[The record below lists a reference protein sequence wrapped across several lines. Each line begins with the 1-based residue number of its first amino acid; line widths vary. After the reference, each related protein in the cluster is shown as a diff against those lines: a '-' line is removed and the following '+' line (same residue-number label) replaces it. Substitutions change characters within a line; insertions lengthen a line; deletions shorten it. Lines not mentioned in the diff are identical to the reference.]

1 MQHSGARSRTSMQGS
16 PRMGFVGENMDRRD
30 ILAALPIFSG
40 LGERDWDKIIDL
52 FSERQYQKDDYIFL
66 EGEAPEALYIV
77 RSGKVKVLRHS
88 TDGKDV
94 VLRVCSTGAMLGTVA
109 TFDGGGYPGTA
120 QAIEECTLLVIARN
134 DVLTLVNRYP
144 VFALAVIADLGGRLR
159 SSAEQIRSLAVERV
173 EQRIARV
180 LLKLAE
186 SGGCD
191 VPEGRV
197 IEMPLTRQDVADMT
211 GTTVETAIRVMSKF
225 RRMNLVRT
233 RRGKVVLVD
242 RDMLQ
247 EIAESR

>member
-1 MQHSGARSRTSMQGS
+1 
-16 PRMGFVGENMDRRD
+16 MDRRD
-30 ILAALPIFSG
+30 ILMALPVFAG
-40 LGERDWDKIIDL
+40 LSERDWEKVTDL

-66 EGEAPEALYIV
+66 EGEAPVSLYLV
-77 RSGKVKVLRHS
+77 KSGKVKVLRHS

-94 VLRVCSTGAMLGTVA
+94 VLRVVGPGQMLGSVA

-120 QAIEECTLLVIARN
+120 QAIEECTLLAIARN
-134 DVLTLVNRYP
+134 DCLTLVTRYP
-144 VFALAVIADLGGRLR
+144 VFGLAVIVDMGNRLR

-180 LLKLAE
+180 LLKLGA
-186 SGGCD
+186 SAGSD
-191 VPEGRV
+191 MPDGRV

-225 RRMNLVRT
+225 RRNDVIHT

-242 RDMLQ
+242 IEALQ
-247 EIAESR
+247 NIAEMG

>member
-1 MQHSGARSRTSMQGS
+1 
-16 PRMGFVGENMDRRD
+16 MDRRD
-30 ILAALPIFSG
+30 ILMALPVFAG
-40 LGERDWDKIIDL
+40 LSERDWEKIADL

-66 EGEAPEALYIV
+66 EGEAPEALYVV

-94 VLRVCSTGAMLGTVA
+94 VLRVAGPGHMLGTVA
-109 TFDGGGYPGTA
+109 VFDGSGYPGTA
-120 QAIEECTLLVIARN
+120 QVIEECSILVIARN
-134 DVLTLVNRYP
+134 DCLTLVNRYP
-144 VFALAVIADLGGRLR
+144 VFALAVIHDLGGRLR

-186 SGGCD
+186 TAGSD
-191 VPEGRV
+191 LPEGRV

-211 GTTVETAIRVMSKF
+211 GTTVETAIRVMSKL
-225 RRMNLVRT
+225 RRAGLIRT

-242 RDMLQ
+242 TDALL
-247 EIAESR
+247 EIAEAR

>member
-1 MQHSGARSRTSMQGS
+1 
-16 PRMGFVGENMDRRD
+16 MDRRD
-30 ILAALPIFSG
+30 ILAALPIFGG
-40 LGERDWDKIIDL
+40 LSDRDWDKILDL

-66 EGEAPEALYIV
+66 EGEAPEALYV
-77 RSGKVKVLRHS
+77 VKSGKVKVLRHS

-94 VLRVCSTGAMLGTVA
+94 VLRVASHGELLGTVG

-120 QAIEECTLLVIARN
+120 QAIENCDLLVVARN
-134 DVLTLVNRYP
+134 DCLTLCSRYP
-144 VFALAVIADLGGRLR
+144 VFALAVIADLGSRLR

-173 EQRIARV
+173 EQRIART

-186 SGGCD
+186 TAGSD
-191 VPEGRV
+191 VSDGRV

-225 RRMNLVRT
+225 RRLGLIRT

-242 RDMLQ
+242 REALL
-247 EIAESR
+247 EISESRYAF

>member
-1 MQHSGARSRTSMQGS
+1 
-16 PRMGFVGENMDRRD
+16 MDRRD
-30 ILAALPIFSG
+30 ILAALPVFAG
-40 LGERDWDKIIDL
+40 LSERDWEKVSDL

-66 EGEAPEALYIV
+66 EGEAPEALFIV
-77 RSGKVKVLRHS
+77 KTGKVKVLRHS

-94 VLRVCSTGAMLGTVA
+94 VLRVASPGQMLGTVA

-120 QAIEECTLLVIARN
+120 QAIEDCTLLLLNRN
-134 DVLTLVNRYP
+134 DCLTLVSRYP
-144 VFALAVIADLGGRLR
+144 VFALAVINDLGIRLR

-180 LLKLAE
+180 LLKLGA
-186 SGGCD
+186 SAGSD
-191 VPEGRV
+191 LPEGRV

-225 RRMNLVRT
+225 RRNDLIRT

-242 RDMLQ
+242 LEALQ
-247 EIAESR
+247 EIAEIG